1 MSGTGSTAVALI
13 WAQAQDGVIGHDGT
27 IPWHLPEDLAHFR
40 AVTDGATV
48 VMGRRT
54 WDSLPPRFRPLPGRR
69 NVVITRQPDWRADGA
84 VVAHSLEEALHD
96 RAHDDDAAT
105 SRTGAARGTGT
116 GTGTDTDATWVI
128 GGGEIY
134 RQALP
139 LANRVEITEV
149 DLEIDGDTRAPE
161 LGDADGWRRKT
172 VPDDGWLESRTGIRY
187 RFVSCIRGDAA
198 HS

>member
-1 MSGTGSTAVALI
+1 MSGPGGTAVALI
-13 WAQAQDGVIGHDGT
+13 WAEAHEGVIGHDGT

-69 NVVITRQPDWRADGA
+69 NVVITRQGDWQAEGA
-84 VVAHSLEEALHD
+84 VVAHSLEEALQ
-96 RAHDDDAAT
+96 DAGSAT
-105 SRTGAARGTGT
+105 
-116 GTGTDTDATWVI
+116 TWVI

-139 LANRVEITEV
+139 HATRVEITEV
-149 DLEIDGDTRAPE
+149 DLDIDGDTRAPD
-161 LGDADGWRRKT
+161 LGDGWHRDVT
-172 VPDDGWLESRTGIRY
+172 PEAGWLESGTGTRY
-187 RFVSCIRGDAA
+187 RFVSGTRAA
-198 HS
+198 TPRDGAVHS